1 MELDDQLSSDFDR
14 NNINFC
20 LFFIYNNKK
29 YTQWQN
35 LSALINNHN
44 GSLIMPKFDSFLEE
58 KEFVL
63 RWIAYNTPTYED
75 VTITPLV
82 GTKFSFM
89 FVDIDDKSPVS
100 LYQQWVLSLYYLI
113 WEYNILLDVYLIL
126 QSSGVHL
133 YKGIED
139 ITNENYAYWFN
150 RQLKIQPLED
160 SLKNESFFL
169 WIFIQTNWLL
179 KEKFL
184 RILLM
189 LV

>member
-1 MELDDQLSSDFDR
+1 
-14 NNINFC
+14 
-20 LFFIYNNKK
+20 
-29 YTQWQN
+29 
-35 LSALINNHN
+35 
-44 GSLIMPKFDSFLEE
+44 
-58 KEFVL
+58 
-63 RWIAYNTPTYED
+63 
-75 VTITPLV
+75 
-82 GTKFSFM
+82 M

-126 QSSGVHL
+126 QSSGVDL

-179 KEKFL
+179 KDKFL